1 MTDTLLKAYHGLPA
15 PLRSVAASL
24 EVYTSATG
32 AMALRLNGWLKRPW
46 IERDGLLVSGKLG
59 MRSA

>member
-24 EVYTSATG
+24 RGLYLSYWRYG
-32 AMALRLNGWLKRPW
+32 S
-46 IERDGLLVSGKLG
+46 RD
-59 MRSA
+59 